1 MKSLVEEEIAVV
13 GEMTLL
19 NDGGDGGGGGK
30 PPLLLLSF
38 LLNPILSFRNASS
51 PFCILKSVP
60 GGGVRG

>member
-1 MKSLVEEEIAVV
+1 MEEEIAVV
-13 GEMTLL
+13 GGMTLL

-38 LLNPILSFRNASS
+38 LLNPILSFRNVSS

-60 GGGVRG
+60 GRGMVE